1 MVASTKILKKKAIYR
16 FIFSH
21 SLVLYRIFPVDLII
35 WFVLSAL
42 PHGKE
47 SLRYAHGSEALG
59 QHRTIASADLSGSFA
74 PFLQFQK
81 REIHTVFPRFWNFE
95 LAQNLSLSFLAELCG
110 VALGVRIDPSDCL
123 SPVFDMDA
131 ALLIKNQFSRN
142 RRKSSGSRSV
152 MCAPSGHSK
161 RLLAMLTTQPS

>member
-1 MVASTKILKKKAIYR
+1 MSGTSDIDGNDQLR
-16 FIFSH
+16 SSF
-21 SLVLYRIFPVDLII
+21 LPVEAAGPSI
-35 WFVLSAL
+35 AR
-42 PHGKE
+42 PAAN
-47 SLRYAHGSEALG
+47 LR

-81 REIHTVFPRFWNFE
+81 REIHTVFPRFWNFA

-131 ALLIKNQFSRN
+131 PLLN
-142 RRKSSGSRSV
+142 
-152 MCAPSGHSK
+152 
-161 RLLAMLTTQPS
+161 

>member
-1 MVASTKILKKKAIYR
+1 MEIPTEAGTPARNDTLLRTRPAVLTSPLLFCISYLIS
-16 FIFSH
+16 FS
-21 SLVLYRIFPVDLII
+21 P
-35 WFVLSAL
+35 
-42 PHGKE
+42 GGE
-47 SLRYAHGSEALG
+47 NQSENIR

-161 RLLAMLTTQPS
+161 QLLAMLTTQPS